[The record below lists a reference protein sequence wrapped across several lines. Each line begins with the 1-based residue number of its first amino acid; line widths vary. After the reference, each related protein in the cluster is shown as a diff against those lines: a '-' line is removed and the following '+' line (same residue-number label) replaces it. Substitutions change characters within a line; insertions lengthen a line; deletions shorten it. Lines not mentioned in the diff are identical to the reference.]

1 METMSQVSSS
11 GHQLTNNLNLIE
23 LNGWTE
29 QHEEIFVEWA
39 DKAMCYRWLHS
50 RSYKIFSFRNAC
62 YTIPVIIM
70 STISGTA
77 SFAQDKFPPNYK
89 VLAQMIIG
97 SINIIA
103 GILTTIQQFLK
114 VTQYCEAHRVSA
126 ISWGKF
132 SQNIKV
138 ELTKNPK
145 DREQPMEMLKSYKEE
160 FDRLIEI
167 SPDIEDSVVAEFQ
180 KKFGKNKEAEVNAKE
195 INSRFKEK
203 FKELFHQPLDIE
215 TNGELLNIDDEINK
229 TFNDY
234 NLEMKKIE
242 RQKAKNP
249 LKYLK
254 KPDVCDELV
263 STNEVRRNWYN
274 TKDKETIVYE
284 DPEQIREIERRKE
297 REIYKRQI
305 DDFKNKYQLLQGRMP
320 FDTEITDNLKDV
332 IPVNVV
338 ESILKELNHQD

>member
-1 METMSQVSSS
+1 METLSQSSTGPQS
-11 GHQLTNNLNLIE
+11 NNSFSLVE

-77 SFAQDKFPPNYK
+77 SFAQDKFPPAQR

-97 SINIIA
+97 TINIFA

-114 VTQYCEAHRVSA
+114 ITQYCEAHRVSA

-145 DREQPMEMLKSYKEE
+145 DREKPMEMLKSYKEE

-167 SPDIEDSVVAEFQ
+167 SPDIEDKIVAEFQ
-180 KKFGKNKEAEVNAKE
+180 AKFGKNKEAELNTTEVN
-195 INSRFKEK
+195 IRYKEK
-203 FKELFHQPLDIE
+203 FKDLFHQPLDVE
-215 TNGELLNIDDEINK
+215 NNGEVNIDDEINK

-263 STNEVRRNWYN
+263 STNEVRRNWYK
-274 TKDKETIVYE
+274 TEKKEAVLYE
-284 DPEQIREIERRKE
+284 DPDQIAQIEKRKE
-297 REIYKRQI
+297 REVYRRQI
-305 DDFKNKYQLLQGRMP
+305 DDFTNKYKLLQGRAP
-320 FDTEITDNLKDV
+320 FDNEITDNLKDV
-332 IPVNVV
+332 IPANIV
-338 ESILKELNHQD
+338 ESILKEIR

>member
-1 METMSQVSSS
+1 METLSQSSTGPQS
-11 GHQLTNNLNLIE
+11 NNSFSLIE

-77 SFAQDKFPPNYK
+77 SFAQDKFPPAQR

-97 SINIIA
+97 TINIFA

-114 VTQYCEAHRVSA
+114 ITQYCEAHRVSA

-145 DREQPMEMLKSYKEE
+145 DREKPMEMLKSYKEE

-167 SPDIEDSVVAEFQ
+167 SPDIEDKIVAEFQ
-180 KKFGKNKEAEVNAKE
+180 AKFGKNKEAELNTTEVNVRYKE
-195 INSRFKEK
+195 RFKD
-203 FKELFHQPLDIE
+203 LFHQPLDLE
-215 TNGELLNIDDEINK
+215 NNGDMNIDDEINK

-242 RQKAKNP
+242 KQKAKNP

-263 STNEVRRNWYN
+263 STNEVRRNWYK
-274 TKDKETIVYE
+274 TEKKETVLYE
-284 DPEQIREIERRKE
+284 DPDQIAQIEKRKE
-297 REIYKRQI
+297 REVYRRQI
-305 DDFKNKYQLLQGRMP
+305 DDFTNKYKLLQGRAP
-320 FDTEITDNLKDV
+320 FDNEITDNLKDV
-332 IPVNVV
+332 IPANIV
-338 ESILKELNHQD
+338 ESILKEIR

>member
-1 METMSQVSSS
+1 METLSQSSTGPQS
-11 GHQLTNNLNLIE
+11 NNSFSLVE

-50 RSYKIFSFRNAC
+50 RSYKIFSFRNAY

-77 SFAQDKFPPNYK
+77 SFAQDKFPPDK
-89 VLAQMIIG
+89 RVLAQMLIG
-97 SINIIA
+97 TINIFA

-114 VTQYCEAHRVSA
+114 ITQYCEAHRVSS

-145 DREQPMEMLKSYKEE
+145 DREKPMEMLKSYKEE

-167 SPDIEDSVVAEFQ
+167 SPDIEDKIVAEFQ
-180 KKFGKNKEAEVNAKE
+180 AKFGKNKEAEINTSEVNV
-195 INSRFKEK
+195 RYKEK
-203 FKELFHQPLDIE
+203 FKDLFHQPLDLE
-215 TNGELLNIDDEINK
+215 NNGDMNIDDEINK

-242 RQKAKNP
+242 KQKAKNP

-263 STNEVRRNWYN
+263 STNEVRRNWYK
-274 TKDKETIVYE
+274 TDKKETVLYE
-284 DPEQIREIERRKE
+284 DPEQIAQIEKRKE
-297 REIYKRQI
+297 RDVYRRQI
-305 DDFKNKYQLLQGRMP
+305 DDFTNKYKLLQGRAP
-320 FDTEITDNLKDV
+320 FDNEITDNLKDV
-332 IPVNVV
+332 IPTNIV
-338 ESILKELNHQD
+338 ESILKEIK